1 VLCPRTEEVNL
12 VSSITSANIQKVK
25 FVLAPLVWDFV
36 GRGVNWGI
44 LDDPLCQLVDRSR
57 CKQELEVDFRFGDV
71 GFMGVDERAGESK
84 LVKSLA
90 KFREKGRMRVVCV
103 DPDGSER
110 VIYSS
115 DGVM

>member
-1 VLCPRTEEVNL
+1 VTYPGIEEANL
-12 VSSITSANIQKVK
+12 VSSITSTNIQKVT
-25 FVLAPLVWDFV
+25 FVHESVVWGLSGF
-36 GRGVNWGI
+36 GVNWGV
-44 LDDPLCQLVDRSR
+44 LDDPLCRLVDRSG
-57 CKQELEVDFRFGDV
+57 CKRGLVVDFRFV
-71 GFMGVDERAGESK
+71 GVDEQAGESK

-103 DPDGSER
+103 GPDGSER